1 MRPLMVVPIVL
12 LALAT
17 GFCRGI
23 LEQVHPLNADFRKMT
38 ILMMYLFGATTVIC
52 AALGMLYGN

>member
-1 MRPLMVVPIVL
+1 MKPLMVVPIVL

-23 LEQVHPLNADFRKMT
+23 LEQIHPLNAEFRKMT
-38 ILMMYLFGATTVIC
+38 ITMMYIFGAGTVLC
-52 AALGMLYGN
+52 VAMGMLYGQ